1 MPLHSNPC
9 RYALLAGAAFSQGAT
24 IGPLV
29 GATLQLH
36 PALLLTAFMA
46 TSAVFACFSGAAM
59 LSRRR
64 SWLYMGG
71 VAS

>member
-1 MPLHSNPC
+1 M
-9 RYALLAGAAFSQGAT
+9 
-24 IGPLV
+24 GPLI

-46 TSAVFACFSGAAM
+46 TAVVFACFSGAAM

-64 SWLYMGG
+64 SWLYLSG
-71 VAS
+71 APLHAQCSP